1 VAYRPRRSML
11 RLLVMTSALALLV
24 AAAPGVSASPS
35 TAVSFEKMCTPDV
48 CIVTSSSNEDLIP
61 VDSTL
66 TYTGPRF
73 DPHLSSGFVLDTGAG
88 TALGHC
94 TLSWATGLG
103 HCRIGS
109 GTGALAGIHA
119 VFSEWVDFADG
130 TFENFVF
137 HLDGTYHTD

>member
-1 VAYRPRRSML
+1 MAYRLRRSML
-11 RLLVMTSALALLV
+11 RLFVLTSALALLV

-35 TAVSFEKMCTPDV
+35 GALSIEKMCTPDV
-48 CIVTSSSNEDLIP
+48 CTVTASSNTSLIP
-61 VDSTL
+61 TGSTL

-103 HCRIGS
+103 HCVIGS
-109 GTGALAGIHA
+109 GTGSLAGVHA
-119 VFSEWVDFADG
+119 VFSEWVDWGNGD
-130 TFENFVF
+130 FETFVF
-137 HLDGTYHTD
+137 HLDGSVHID